1 MANIFLG
8 LRLPHLN
15 AEVGVYL
22 MTFFC
27 VGLVAVVALEIYI
40 RCQKSKKG
48 KILQRVR
55 WVVLVTYQ
63 WFVYNCARRTSKA
76 MIDLVSCV
84 GTASLVITFFFHFC
98 RTTLHDLWIPRCP
111 NQYCLFCPA
120 SFHYHGNLKPKTSG
134 LLLTLLFDSEM
145 LLSFIPITKA
155 TLRINKWIPRHDFI
169 QRVLLSRDSHFK
181 LVFFSDILYA
191 KSSINPSQN
200 NGTVRYLTSKVS
212 FMYVIA
218 YSWRST
224 GKQGSYNFCG
234 ANCKRL
240 LPTIILI
247 TICSRPPSFIRS
259 SLFITPLYQL
269 IARNR
274 LTVSL

>member
-1 MANIFLG
+1 
-8 LRLPHLN
+8 
-15 AEVGVYL
+15 
-22 MTFFC
+22 MTFGF
-27 VGLVAVVALEIYI
+27 L
-40 RCQKSKKG
+40 
-48 KILQRVR
+48 
-55 WVVLVTYQ
+55 VVL
-63 WFVYNCARRTSKA
+63 TSTVCFA
-76 MIDLVSCV
+76 L
-84 GTASLVITFFFHFC
+84 LLFITMA
-98 RTTLHDLWIPRCP
+98 TW
-111 NQYCLFCPA
+111 
-120 SFHYHGNLKPKTSG
+120 KPKTSG

-155 TLRINKWIPRHDFI
+155 TLRINKWIPRHDDFI
-169 QRVLLSRDSHFK
+169 QRVLLSRDSRFK

-191 KSSINPSQN
+191 KSSINPSQH

-224 GKQGSYNFCG
+224 SEHGSYNFCG